1 MDIKALAQEAE
12 PYIIARR
19 RWYHRHPELTFE
31 EKETRAAIHADL
43 EALGITDIRDMD
55 NCYGL
60 IANIQGGKPGK
71 TVALRTDIDAL
82 PVCEATGAEYAS
94 ENEGVMHACG
104 HDCHIAIL
112 LGAAKILQE
121 HRQELSGT
129 VRLIVQPAE
138 EHVKGSN
145 WMIEGGALEGVDAI
159 YGGHVW
165 GTLDEPYMD
174 FTAGKRMAYAGI
186 FDIDV
191 EGSSAHGSTP
201 HLGCDAIT
209 AAASI
214 IVNLQQYVSRMN
226 DPLNPLVVTVGT
238 IEGGTRMNVIGNHV
252 HMQGTLRS
260 FTRERHEEVLRQISE
275 NTAAALGAKAIVR
288 YDHVVDPLLNTDEHL
303 VNIARGAVSKLYGPE
318 TLQTLPTMMGSEDFA
333 NYMSVV
339 PGVFGF
345 IGTRNEE
352 LGHVYTNHHEKYD
365 VHEAILQRASAVM
378 AQFAVDFLSE

>member
-1 MDIKALAQEAE
+1 MDIQTLAKEAE
-12 PYIIARR
+12 PYIIERR
-19 RWYHRHPELTFE
+19 RFYHKHPELTFE
-31 EKETRAAIHADL
+31 EKETRASIHRDL
-43 EALGITDIRDMD
+43 EALGITDICDFD

-60 IANIQGGKPGK
+60 TANIHGTRPGK
-71 TVALRTDIDAL
+71 TVALRTDIDGL
-82 PVCEATGAEYAS
+82 PVHEETGAEYAS

-121 HRQELSGT
+121 HREELCGT
-129 VRLIVQPAE
+129 VRLVVQPAE
-138 EHVKGSN
+138 EHVKGSK

-165 GTLDEPYMD
+165 GNMDAPYMD
-174 FTAGKRMAYAGI
+174 FTVGKRMAYAGI

-191 EGSSAHGSTP
+191 EGCSAHGSAP
-201 HLGCDAIT
+201 HLGTDAIT
-209 AAASI
+209 AAAAI
-214 IVNLQQYVSRMN
+214 IMNLQQYVSRIN

-260 FTRERHEEVLRQISE
+260 FTHDRHEEVLRQISE
-275 NTAAALGAKAIVR
+275 NTAAAFGAKAIVR

-303 VNIARGAVSKLYGPE
+303 VDLARGAVTKLYG
-318 TLQTLPTMMGSEDFA
+318 TQSLQTLPTMMGSEDFA
-333 NYMSVV
+333 NYTGVV

-345 IGTRNEE
+345 IGSRNKEKG
-352 LGHVYTNHHEKYD
+352 LVYVNHHEKYD
-365 VHEAILQRASAVM
+365 VDEVILHRAAGVM